1 MQTVRTILLVSNGV
15 AYQERLN
22 ELLPQ
27 LQMPCHLANA
37 TSFESALD
45 VLESNSPPDFL
56 LVAPPLSV
64 DTSLLN
70 HPKLK
75 AGGIPIILLMEEVTT
90 SQYEHAIK
98 AGAADVLDTQR
109 LDALLLWRTL
119 YYALDRAKTLQQLR
133 QNEADLRNRVTQ
145 LDLLRRVDAELTA
158 TLNITS
164 VANLALDSAMRLSGA
179 EVGIMALYD
188 ADNDTLEVI
197 LSLGIMPNSP
207 LLAAFV
213 DRQGAVGRVLQSHQ
227 AALTVDVRL
236 DPTITLAHDQIMAD
250 MVIPMQSSER
260 LVGLL
265 ALQTR
270 RAERFTQ
277 EVFEFIGLMT
287 GRIAVSV
294 DNARLYELQR
304 LQLEQMRAL
313 YEQVSALE
321 QIKTDMIRIASHDL
335 RNPIG
340 VVRGYAELIINENFQ
355 ISKERLRNYILAIDK
370 STGRMERITSDILS
384 LQRFEENAITVEPV
398 DLVMV
403 ARAAFHDQTDSAQN
417 KQQSLLLDIPSVSTN
432 VLGDLGQLH
441 EAVANLISNAIKY
454 TPTAGTIEVS
464 LENDG
469 DAAIFM
475 VADNGYGIPDDMQ
488 ARLFQPFYRAKTRET
503 AQIEGTGLGLH
514 LVKNII
520 ERHKGRMIFRSRYNE
535 GSVFGFQ
542 IPII

>member
-1 MQTVRTILLVSNGV
+1 
-15 AYQERLN
+15 
-22 ELLPQ
+22 
-27 LQMPCHLANA
+27 
-37 TSFESALD
+37 
-45 VLESNSPPDFL
+45 
-56 LVAPPLSV
+56 
-64 DTSLLN
+64 
-70 HPKLK
+70 
-75 AGGIPIILLMEEVTT
+75 
-90 SQYEHAIK
+90 
-98 AGAADVLDTQR
+98 
-109 LDALLLWRTL
+109 
-119 YYALDRAKTLQQLR
+119 
-133 QNEADLRNRVTQ
+133 
-145 LDLLRRVDAELTA
+145 
-158 TLNITS
+158 
-164 VANLALDSAMRLSGA
+164 
-179 EVGIMALYD
+179 
-188 ADNDTLEVI
+188 
-197 LSLGIMPNSP
+197 
-207 LLAAFV
+207 
-213 DRQGAVGRVLQSHQ
+213 
-227 AALTVDVRL
+227 
-236 DPTITLAHDQIMAD
+236 

-542 IPII
+542 IPIIK